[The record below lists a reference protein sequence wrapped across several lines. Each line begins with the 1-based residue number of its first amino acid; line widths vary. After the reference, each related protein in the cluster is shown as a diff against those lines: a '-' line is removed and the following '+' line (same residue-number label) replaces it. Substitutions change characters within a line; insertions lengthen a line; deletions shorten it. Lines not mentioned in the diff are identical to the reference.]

1 MVGAVCHGPA
11 ALVNLKLSDDR
22 YLVAGKELTAFSNE
36 EEEAVGLHRV
46 VPFLLESKLVER
58 GARFEKA
65 APWQPKAV
73 VSERLVTGQNP
84 ASARATGGKV
94 LERLRE

>member
-22 YLVAGKELTAFSNE
+22 YLAAGKELTAFSNE

-65 APWQPKAV
+65 APGSP
-73 VSERLVTGQNP
+73 R
-84 ASARATGGKV
+84 R
-94 LERLRE
+94 